1 MHTVRKRVG
10 TTAAALA
17 TALGTMFGMSAQAQA
32 DTAGPGGPGGSGAE
46 GTSGTVEFSVFDTGG
61 GLPRDE
67 SFQLKDLSDYGIPK
81 RTTEKLAAGEAGEAG
96 AQAPA
101 AVAAP
106 SGSFDVVGGGEWKD
120 KDGWD
125 AVMRR
130 GYWNGAN
137 AGFGMTKIDQKH
149 NLSLDAVKATTMY
162 PRPTPEGKQQIA
174 PTTYNYRTEVNH
186 VECSGWWIFRSCR
199 VTETL
204 TVLAGIDYRK
214 LDDGK
219 AFGAV
224 TAFCEGV
231 SGRCPDWVRN
241 AVNI

>member
-10 TTAAALA
+10 ATAAALA
-17 TALGTMFGMSAQAQA
+17 TALGAVLAMSGQAQAQSQAGAA
-32 DTAGPGGPGGSGAE
+32 DGKSGA
-46 GTSGTVEFSVFDTGG
+46 VEFSVFDTGA
-61 GLPRDE
+61 GLPKGE
-67 SFQLKDLSDYGIPK
+67 SFQLKDLTDYGVPK
-81 RTTEKLAAGEAGEAG
+81 RTTEKLAAGEDG
-96 AQAPA
+96 ADVRAAAPA
-101 AVAAP
+101 APA
-106 SGSFDVVGGGEWKD
+106 GNFDVVGEWKD

-125 AVMRR
+125 AVMRT

-162 PRPTPEGKQQIA
+162 PRPTPEGKQPIG

-231 SGRCPDWVRN
+231 PGRCPDWVRN